1 MQAGGLLSTH
11 EILHSL
17 QLVEHELMVF
27 ALFWFIIG
35 AVDELA
41 VDLVWFWLRLTGR
54 STTPRLPR
62 MLAPTPLGGQIAV
75 FFAAWR
81 EAEVIGATLVHT
93 LSAWPQP
100 ELRVYVG
107 CYANDPA
114 TLAAAVA
121 GARGDERVRLVVLD
135 RGIM

>member
-1 MQAGGLLSTH
+1 MQAGGLQSAR
-11 EILHSL
+11 EMLHAL

-35 AVDELA
+35 AIDELA
-41 VDLVWFWLRLTGR
+41 IDMAWIWLRLTGR

-62 MLAPTPLGGQIAV
+62 ILAPSPLGGKLAV

-81 EAEVIGATLVHT
+81 EAEVIGATVAHT

-100 ELRVYVG
+100 ELRVY
-107 CYANDPA
+107 
-114 TLAAAVA
+114 
-121 GARGDERVRLVVLD
+121 
-135 RGIM
+135 